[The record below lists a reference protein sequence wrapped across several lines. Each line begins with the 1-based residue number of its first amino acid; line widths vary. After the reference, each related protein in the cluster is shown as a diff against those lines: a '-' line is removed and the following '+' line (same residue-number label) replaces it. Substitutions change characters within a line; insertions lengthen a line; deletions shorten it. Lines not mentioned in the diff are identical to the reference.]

1 MAINTQIPQAEWSE
15 FFVAFSNGNR
25 GREVTLE
32 VFSMEEGSEG
42 QARQGKLLALDYD
55 SPGKGNRIMLSTGDE
70 EVEYAH
76 TVSDP
81 TEVMRAQDD
90 DGRIEALEIVN
101 QQGEK
106 TVIALR

>member
-1 MAINTQIPQAEWSE
+1 MALNTQIPQAEWSD

-32 VFSMEEGSEG
+32 VFSAEVGSEG

-55 SPGKGNRIMLSTGDE
+55 SPDKGNRLMLTTGEDD
-70 EVEYAH
+70 VEYTH
-76 TVSDP
+76 TVTAP
-81 TEVMRAQDD
+81 TEVMRAQDE
-90 DGRIEALEIVN
+90 DGEIEALEIVD

-106 TVIALR
+106 TVIALK